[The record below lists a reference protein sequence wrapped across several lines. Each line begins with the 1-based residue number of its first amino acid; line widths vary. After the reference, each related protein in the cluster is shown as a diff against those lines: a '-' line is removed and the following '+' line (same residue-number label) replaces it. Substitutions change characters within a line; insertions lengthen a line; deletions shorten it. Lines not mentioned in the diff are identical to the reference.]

1 MIPRKGDPENG
12 VAAGNT
18 LREAARRLGV
28 PGVRR
33 EQGRLREELGL
44 RTALPRDAVESLALE
59 AGFHRAAFVDPD
71 RLPPLAHR
79 MRQVLRPGIRE
90 QGHLRGMEWEWVLD
104 PGSWAGSSALLVC
117 CLSCHRN
124 DPEKLS
130 PPGDPQASIAPFARA
145 HYYRAAVRMLQGVC
159 LRLEQELGIPRASIR
174 LFSNSRIPEKPL
186 LAATGI
192 GAYGRNG
199 CILVPGLGSHF
210 IIAGAV
216 ISGVLIS
223 GGSRAVPVEADPC
236 GACSRC
242 QAACPTQA
250 LAEPY
255 VLRPGRCLQ
264 ALAGLDGPF
273 P

>member
-1 MIPRKGDPENG
+1 
-12 VAAGNT
+12 
-18 LREAARRLGV
+18 
-28 PGVRR
+28 
-33 EQGRLREELGL
+33 
-44 RTALPRDAVESLALE
+44 
-59 AGFHRAAFVDPD
+59 
-71 RLPPLAHR
+71 
-79 MRQVLRPGIRE
+79 
-90 QGHLRGMEWEWVLD
+90 
-104 PGSWAGSSALLVC
+104 
-117 CLSCHRN
+117 
-124 DPEKLS
+124 
-130 PPGDPQASIAPFARA
+130 
-145 HYYRAAVRMLQGVC
+145 MLQGVC

-223 GGSRAVPVEADPC
+223 GGPRAVPVEADPC

-264 ALAGLDGPF
+264 ALAGSTDPF
-273 P
+273 PDFAWKAWGTRLYGCQVCQAVCPHNKGLRCEAPSVEGEIGPGVSLHRFLGMSAGERRSLLKKTALGVSWLPAEAILRNALVAAGNSGDLSLRALVETYVTDESRLVRHAAAWAREMLG